1 MEAVPSSIPGK
12 QTTRRSKAASENTLA
27 KVVFISPLS
36 LSAASDVQNWKGP
49 WAGYQGEEEDHM
61 TSEEK
66 GEMTEWQRVWLE
78 RNKDKK
84 VREVGFPSRLD
95 PM

>member
-1 MEAVPSSIPGK
+1 
-12 QTTRRSKAASENTLA
+12 
-27 KVVFISPLS
+27 
-36 LSAASDVQNWKGP
+36 
-49 WAGYQGEEEDHM
+49 M

-84 VREVGFPSRLD
+84 VREVGFPSRFD